1 MLLSIVAACYAA
13 LRVVLTLGL
22 LRRALRSAAQPPVS
36 IVVAARDEAAA
47 LRTLLPALLSQ
58 RYPDYEVIVVD
69 DRSTDPTPEVLAEW
83 QARDARLVAL
93 RVDEL
98 PAGRSPKMHALG
110 QGIAA
115 ARGEL
120 LLLTDADCAVPP
132 GWAAATAATFTP
144 EVGAVIGYVDLR
156 AARGTLMEQLQCF
169 DYLTMMATTAGA
181 TKLGHPLG
189 GGGANLAYRRTAY
202 EQVGGFPSMPPGAIA
217 DDMLLI
223 QRVLSDTDWQIA
235 FCDDEQAFIGTAA
248 EPELTDLLDQRTRW
262 MAGGQEVLRDNLP
275 LLVSSTLIG
284 MLNGMLLGFPLWLTR
299 RSLRRVLLLSVVMRV
314 VADLLHFGV
323 AAVRFRRVGLLRY
336 LPLWILTQ
344 PPYTV
349 GLPLYSLVRG
359 WSWKG
364 TKNPEQRTDN
374 KEAV

>member
-22 LRRALRSAAQPPVS
+22 LRRPARSAQQPPIS

-58 RYPDYEVIVVD
+58 DYPDYEVIIVD
-69 DRSTDPTPEVLAEW
+69 DRSADATPELLAEW
-83 QARDARLVAL
+83 QGRDPRLIAV
-93 RVDEL
+93 RIEEL
-98 PAGRSPKMHALG
+98 PEGRSPKMHALAE
-110 QGIAA
+110 GIKQ

-132 GWAAATAATFTP
+132 SWAAATAATFTT

-156 AARGTLMEQLQCF
+156 AVGGTLMEQLQSF

-189 GGGANLAYRRTAY
+189 GGGANLAYRRAAY
-202 EQVGGFPSMPPGAIA
+202 DQAGGFTAMPSGAVA

-223 QRVLSDTDWQIA
+223 QRVLSETGWHVA
-235 FCDDEQAFIGTAA
+235 FCDDERAFIGTTA
-248 EPELTDLLDQRTRW
+248 EPVLTDLLDQRTRW

-275 LLVSSTLIG
+275 LLVSSSLIG
-284 MLNGMLLGFPLWLTR
+284 TFNGMLLGFPLWLTR
-299 RSLRRVLLLSVVMRV
+299 RSLRRVLLLSVIMRV
-314 VADLLHFGV
+314 LADLLHFGV

-336 LPLWILTQ
+336 LPLWMLAQ
-344 PPYTV
+344 PPYTI

-364 TKNPEQRTDN
+364 TKNRKQRTEN
-374 KEAV
+374 KEAA